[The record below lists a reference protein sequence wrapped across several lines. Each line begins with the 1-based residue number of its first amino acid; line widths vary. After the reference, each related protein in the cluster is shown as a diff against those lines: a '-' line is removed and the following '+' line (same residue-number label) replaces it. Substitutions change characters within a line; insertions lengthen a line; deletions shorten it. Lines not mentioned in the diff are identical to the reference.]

1 MKGTKTSTPSAI
13 PQFSESFGHYERRQW
28 YPNRSGPSHKQ
39 RRGGFYETFVPVSIA
54 TRSFQLDDEAVA
66 TIAEATKALSDLNG
80 SSPRLASITALA
92 SNLIRSEA
100 VASSRLEGLVLSH
113 KRLARAAYA
122 GDGRRSGDR
131 RAAEIL
137 ANVSA
142 MEQAVVLGTRAAPI
156 GVSDIQDIHR
166 TLLRFTWD
174 EIAGVIRDRQ
184 NWIGGSNY
192 HPLDAA
198 FVPPAPERVA
208 PLMEDLCEFI
218 NREDLAPVV
227 QAAIA
232 HAQFETIHPFADGNG
247 RVGRA
252 LVYTI
257 LRRRHESPRY
267 IPPISLVLASEPKDY
282 IGGLVDYCD
291 GRISDW
297 CTLFAAA
304 TQNAAVQAGEFS
316 DRIEALQQGWIE
328 RLGNPRRGSA
338 VRQLIA
344 SLPAQPVID
353 VPAGQRLT
361 SKSHTTVGAA
371 LAELEAAGILR
382 RLNQRKWGRLWECD
396 ELLELVSGFERQ
408 LLRLPQPR

>member
-1 MKGTKTSTPSAI
+1 MKGTETSTPNAT
-13 PQFSESFGHYERRQW
+13 PRFSESFGHYERRQW
-28 YPNRSGPSHKQ
+28 YPNPSGPSRKQ
-39 RRGGFYETFVPVSIA
+39 RRGGFYETFVPVSVA
-54 TRSFQLDDEAVA
+54 KRPFQLDDEAVA
-66 TIAEATKALSDLNG
+66 TVAEATKALSDLNG
-80 SSPRLASITALA
+80 SSPRLASMAALA

-142 MEQAVVLGTRAAPI
+142 MEQAVVLGTRATPL
-156 GVSDIQDIHR
+156 GVSDIQNIHR

-174 EIAGVIRDRQ
+174 EMSGDHPRSPKLDRRQQLSPARRRICASGARARRASHGGFVRVHQPRGLRACRPGGDSSRAVRDNPPVCGWQWAR
-184 NWIGGSNY
+184 GSSP
-192 HPLDAA
+192 HLHD
-198 FVPPAPERVA
+198 
-208 PLMEDLCEFI
+208 
-218 NREDLAPVV
+218 
-227 QAAIA
+227 
-232 HAQFETIHPFADGNG
+232 
-247 RVGRA
+247 
-252 LVYTI
+252 

-282 IGGLVDYCD
+282 IGGLIDYRD

-304 TQNAAVQAGEFS
+304 TRDAALQAGEFS

-328 RLGNPRRGSA
+328 RLGNPRSGSA

-344 SLPAQPVID
+344 
-353 VPAGQRLT
+353 
-361 SKSHTTVGAA
+361 
-371 LAELEAAGILR
+371 
-382 RLNQRKWGRLWECD
+382 
-396 ELLELVSGFERQ
+396 
-408 LLRLPQPR
+408 